1 MARRVTVII
10 PRQESNKIQ
19 ARQGLTRRAER
30 RAKPIKAIGVRANSS
45 SVESDKSINV
55 LPRGGVDKN
64 KVDLQAFAK
73 RRNV

>member
-1 MARRVTVII
+1 MARRVKVII

-19 ARQGLTRRAER
+19 ARLGLTRAER
-30 RAKPIKAIGVRANSS
+30 RAKPIKAIGIRANSS

-55 LPRGGVDKN
+55 LPLGGVDKN
-64 KVDLQAFAK
+64 KVYLQAFAK

>member
-1 MARRVTVII
+1 MARRVKVII

-19 ARQGLTRRAER
+19 ARQSLTRAER
-30 RAKPIKAIGVRANSS
+30 RAKPINAIGTRANSS

-64 KVDLQAFAK
+64 KVDLRAFAK

>member
-1 MARRVTVII
+1 MARRVKVII

-19 ARQGLTRRAER
+19 ARLGLTRADR
-30 RAKPIKAIGVRANSS
+30 RAKPIKAIGIRANSS

-64 KVDLQAFAK
+64 KLDLQAFTK